1 MPNIRFIVALIAALL
16 LPAFASGQTSSQS
29 QPTEES
35 KKLPTGS
42 AAERK
47 ARMQQRANSQAYTK
61 LSRKGQATVARN
73 GSYLPLSAAAVREQ
87 LLKLD

>member
-1 MPNIRFIVALIAALL
+1 MPNIRFIAALL

-47 ARMQQRANSQAYTK
+47 VRMQQRANSQAYTK
-61 LSRKGQATVARN
+61 LSREGQETVERN
-73 GSYLPLSAAAVREQ
+73 GSYLPLSAAVVREQ

>member
-1 MPNIRFIVALIAALL
+1 MLTIRFIAALIAALL
-16 LPAFASGQTSSQS
+16 VPAFASGQTSSQS

-47 ARMQQRANSQAYTK
+47 ARMQTRANSPAYTK
-61 LSRKGQATVARN
+61 
-73 GSYLPLSAAAVREQ
+73 
-87 LLKLD
+87 